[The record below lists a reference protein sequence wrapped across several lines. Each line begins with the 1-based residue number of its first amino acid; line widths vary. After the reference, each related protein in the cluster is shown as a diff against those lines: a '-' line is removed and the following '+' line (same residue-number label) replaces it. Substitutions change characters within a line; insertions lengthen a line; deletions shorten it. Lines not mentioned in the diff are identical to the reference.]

1 MKGKDI
7 LKKKAYVVI
16 IGGPNITRPDEHFW
30 VKAAELPQK
39 GKESIRHTKL
49 LIDELVKAGIIK
61 FSSHPFKSSPFAIA
75 QQTTKMLAH
84 GKPFQVVN
92 DLGPA
97 VGAWDL
103 LKENFPDAAA
113 SDITDLFKNE
123 AASLLY
129 AEGEKLFNC
138 VIESISLI
146 NPGESTVFVTHSR
159 LIEAAMAIAS
169 GEWEHSNPEV
179 REGDIIVFSFDN
191 KNCLI
196 ADNRLAAFGHL
207 RCSP

>member
-7 LKKKAYVVI
+7 LKKKAYVVSS
-16 IGGPNITRPDEHFW
+16 GEPNIGDQDGHFL
-30 VKAAELPQK
+30 VKTAGLSQK
-39 GKESIRHTKL
+39 GKDSIRGTKL
-49 LIDELVKAGIIK
+49 LIDELVDGGIIK
-61 FSSHPFKSSPFAIA
+61 LSSHPFKSSPFTTA
-75 QQTTKMLAH
+75 QQTTKILAH
-84 GKPFQVVN
+84 NKPFQIVN
-92 DLGPA
+92 DLGPM
-97 VGAWDL
+97 VGSWDIL
-103 LKENFPDAAA
+103 SDKFPQAAR
-113 SDITDLFKNE
+113 SDIRVLFDNE
-123 AASLLY
+123 AAPLLHS
-129 AEGEKLFNC
+129 EGEKLLKC
-138 VIESISLI
+138 IIESISLI

-179 REGDIIVFSFDN
+179 REGDIIVFSFNN